1 MNGFSINLGKL
12 VLSVFEIVMGVL
24 RETLR
29 YLAPSFAK
37 YANIHL
43 STRNQP
49 NIELRDFIE
58 HHLSRGGLYHY
69 DRDSLQESKE
79 DISREYPL
87 LKTRDNLNSDYL
99 YNLFK
104 KIAE

>member
-1 MNGFSINLGKL
+1 MGKCIL
-12 VLSVFEIVMGVL
+12 
-24 RETLR
+24 TNP
-29 YLAPSFAK
+29 A
-37 YANIHL
+37 
-43 STRNQP
+43 
-49 NIELRDFIE
+49 LRDFIE

>member
-1 MNGFSINLGKL
+1 MPVQHEVRIAFYPGFSQTDKA
-12 VLSVFEIVMGVL
+12 V
-24 RETLR
+24 TLP
-29 YLAPSFAK
+29 YV
-37 YANIHL
+37 NIHL

-49 NIELRDFIE
+49 NIVLRDFIE

>member
-1 MNGFSINLGKL
+1 MRFLLGFNVFLL
-12 VLSVFEIVMGVL
+12 AVQVLF
-24 RETLR
+24 
-29 YLAPSFAK
+29 
-37 YANIHL
+37 
-43 STRNQP
+43 
-49 NIELRDFIE
+49 RDFIE
-58 HHLSRGGLYHY
+58 YHLSRGGLCHY
-69 DRDSLQESKE
+69 DGDSLQESKE

>member
-1 MNGFSINLGKL
+1 M
-12 VLSVFEIVMGVL
+12 
-24 RETLR
+24 
-29 YLAPSFAK
+29 
-37 YANIHL
+37 
-43 STRNQP
+43 
-49 NIELRDFIE
+49 LRDFIE
-58 HHLSRGGLYHY
+58 HHLSRGGLYQY

>member
-1 MNGFSINLGKL
+1 MGKCIL
-12 VLSVFEIVMGVL
+12 
-24 RETLR
+24 TNH
-29 YLAPSFAK
+29 A
-37 YANIHL
+37 
-43 STRNQP
+43 
-49 NIELRDFIE
+49 LRDFIE